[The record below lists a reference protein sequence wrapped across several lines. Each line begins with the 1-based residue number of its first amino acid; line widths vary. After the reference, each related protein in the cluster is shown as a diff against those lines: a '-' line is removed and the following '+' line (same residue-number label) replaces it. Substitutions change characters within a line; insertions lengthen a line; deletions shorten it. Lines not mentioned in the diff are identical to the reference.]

1 MNKML
6 REITTE
12 LFDKIEENNKRKF
25 GIKKGNYEVYYN
37 PEKELVNHFYYEHRI
52 FSINFKTRTIKYI
65 EYPSR
70 LTKAQVNY
78 LLKFYEKFGFRKEVF
93 KC

>member
-37 PEKELVNHFYYEHRI
+37 PEKELVNHLVTEKSLPDTAKVEEF
-52 FSINFKTRTIKYI
+52 
-65 EYPSR
+65 
-70 LTKAQVNY
+70 L
-78 LLKFYEKFGFRKEVF
+78 EKFGKTF
-93 KC
+93 